1 MEIKTMDNRGNGD
14 SGGTVAAN
22 GIPNGDGITNGAA
35 EGNLFK
41 KQSQAKEIW
50 RRFKKSKGA
59 VIGLVMFTAIF
70 LVLLCANFITPYSMA
85 TKQQLAN
92 KLSPP
97 SAAHL
102 LGTDAFGRD
111 LFARIIHG
119 GRMSLI
125 VALLATMTSCVLG
138 SALGA
143 IAGYFGGKI
152 DSLIMRSLDIFMSI
166 PDILFTMAVV
176 FALGSSFTNLLF
188 ALTLAYFTNYV
199 RLVRSQV
206 LNLAELDYVEA
217 ARAGGSGSA
226 RIILS
231 HILPNAMGVII
242 VNTTLNVAKIILY
255 ESTLS
260 FLGLGM
266 PPPAPEWGLLLSD
279 AREYMRDAPYLMFFP
294 ALAIVLTAC
303 SVNLIGD
310 GLRDA
315 LDPHLKS

>member
-1 MEIKTMDNRGNGD
+1 MESVTSAKPG
-14 SGGTVAAN
+14 VQV
-22 GIPNGDGITNGAA
+22 
-35 EGNLFK
+35 FK
-41 KQSQAKEIW
+41 KQSQAKEVW
-50 RRFKKSKGA
+50 RRFRKSKGA
-59 VIGLVMFTAIF
+59 VAGLVILTFILLLLLFADFIVPYAKATQQDFAI
-70 LVLLCANFITPYSMA
+70 
-85 TKQQLAN
+85 
-92 KLSPP
+92 KLQGP
-97 SAAHL
+97 SFSHL

-111 LFARIIHG
+111 MFARIVHG
-119 GRMSLI
+119 GRTSLTI
-125 VALLATMTSCVLG
+125 AILATISSCVVG

-143 IAGYFGGKI
+143 IAGYFGGKT
-152 DSLIMRSLDIFMSI
+152 DSLIMRTLDIFMSI

-176 FALGSSFTNLLF
+176 FALGAGFVNLLL

-199 RLVRSQV
+199 RLVRSAV

-217 ARAGGSGSA
+217 ARAGGSSSA
-226 RIILS
+226 RIIIT

-266 PPPAPEWGLLLSD
+266 PPPAPEWGLLLAD
-279 AREYMRDAPYLMFFP
+279 AREYRRAAPYLRFFP
-294 ALAIVLTAC
+294 ALAIVLCAT

>member
-1 MEIKTMDNRGNGD
+1 MNNAMKHSEI
-14 SGGTVAAN
+14 S
-22 GIPNGDGITNGAA
+22 
-35 EGNLFK
+35 FK
-41 KQSQAKEIW
+41 KQSQSKEIW

-59 VIGLVMFTAIF
+59 VIGLVMLSII
-70 LVLLCANFITPYSMA
+70 LLILLFADVIVPYSIA
-85 TKQQLAN
+85 TKQDLAN
-92 KLSPP
+92 KLQGP
-97 SAAHL
+97 SMTHL
-102 LGTDAFGRD
+102 FGTDSYGRD
-111 LFARIIHG
+111 VFARIVHG
-119 GRMSLI
+119 GRTSI
-125 VALLATMTSCVLG
+125 SIAILATISSCIVG

-152 DSLIMRSLDIFMSI
+152 DSIIMRSLDIFMSV

-176 FALGSSFTNLLF
+176 FALGANFTNLLV

-217 ARAGGSGSA
+217 ARAGGSSSA
-226 RIILS
+226 RIIAS

-242 VNTTLNVAKIILY
+242 VNTTLNVSKIILY

-266 PPPAPEWGLLLSD
+266 PPPAPEWGLMLSE
-279 AREYMRDAPYLMFFP
+279 AREFMRTSPHLLFFP
-294 ALAIVLTAC
+294 AMAIVLTAC

>member
-1 MEIKTMDNRGNGD
+1 MEMSVT
-14 SGGTVAAN
+14 AAKQ
-22 GIPNGDGITNGAA
+22 DAVV
-35 EGNLFK
+35 FK

-59 VIGLVMFTAIF
+59 VAGLCIF
-70 LVLLCANFITPYSMA
+70 ATIILGLAFADLIAPYELA
-85 TKQQLAN
+85 TKQHLAD
-92 KLSPP
+92 KLASPS
-97 SAAHL
+97 SAHW

-111 LFARIIHG
+111 LFARIVHG
-119 GRMSLI
+119 GRTSLTI
-125 VALLATMTSCVLG
+125 ALLATMSSCILG

-143 IAGYFGGKI
+143 IAGFFGGRT
-152 DSLIMRSLDIFMSI
+152 DSIIMRALDIFMSI

-176 FALGSSFTNLLF
+176 FALGAGFTNLLI

-217 ARAGGSGSA
+217 ARAGGSSSL
-226 RIILS
+226 RIIVS

-266 PPPAPEWGLLLSD
+266 PPPAPEWGLLIAD
-279 AREYMRDAPYLMFFP
+279 AREYMRNAPYLMFFP
-294 ALAIVLTAC
+294 ALAIVLSAC
-303 SVNLIGD
+303 SINLIGD

>member
-1 MEIKTMDNRGNGD
+1 MESVT
-14 SGGTVAAN
+14 ALP
-22 GIPNGDGITNGAA
+22 GIQV
-35 EGNLFK
+35 FK
-41 KQSQAKEIW
+41 KQSQAKGVW
-50 RRFKKSKGA
+50 RRFRKSKGA
-59 VIGLVMFTAIF
+59 VAGLLMLSVIVFLLVFADFIAPYALATQQDLAI
-70 LVLLCANFITPYSMA
+70 
-85 TKQQLAN
+85 
-92 KLSPP
+92 KLQGP
-97 SAAHL
+97 SLSHF

-111 LFARIIHG
+111 MFARIIHG
-119 GRMSLI
+119 GRTSLSI
-125 VALLATMTSCVLG
+125 AVLATISSCVLG

-143 IAGYFGGKI
+143 IAGYFGGRI
-152 DSLIMRSLDIFMSI
+152 DSLIMRTLDIFMSI

-176 FALGSSFTNLLF
+176 FALGAGFINLLL

-217 ARAGGSGSA
+217 ARAGGSGST
-226 RIILS
+226 RIIIT

-266 PPPAPEWGLLLSD
+266 PPPAPEWGLLLAD
-279 AREYMRDAPYLMFFP
+279 AREYMRVAPYLMFFP
-294 ALAIVLTAC
+294 SLAIVLCAT

>member
-1 MEIKTMDNRGNGD
+1 MSGMKAKSANAAAAWSPENG
-14 SGGTVAAN
+14 S
-22 GIPNGDGITNGAA
+22 
-35 EGNLFK
+35 EMFR
-41 KQSQAKEIW
+41 KQSQAGEIW
-50 RRFKKSKGA
+50 RRFRKSKGA
-59 VIGLVMFTAIF
+59 VIGLVLFSIILFT
-70 LVLLCANFITPYSMA
+70 LVFANLIIPYEAA
-85 TKQQLAN
+85 TRQ
-92 KLSPP
+92 KLSIKLQPP
-97 SAAHL
+97 SREHI

-111 LFARIIHG
+111 LFARIIYG
-119 GRMSLI
+119 GRTSLI
-125 VALLATMTSCVLG
+125 IALLATASASIFG
-138 SALGA
+138 SVLGA
-143 IAGYFGGKI
+143 IAGYFGGRTDNI
-152 DSLIMRSLDIFMSI
+152 IMRSLDIFMSI

-176 FALGSSFTNLLF
+176 FALGPSFVNLLI

-206 LNLAELDYVEA
+206 LNLAEQDYVEA
-217 ARAGGSGSA
+217 AKAGGSGHA
-226 RIILS
+226 RIIFS

-266 PPPAPEWGLLLSD
+266 PPPAPEWGLLIAD
-279 AREYMRDAPYLMFFP
+279 AREYMRSAPYLMFFP
-294 ALAIVLTAC
+294 AAAIVLTAC

>member
-1 MEIKTMDNRGNGD
+1 MKNNASTDIQLKGD
-14 SGGTVAAN
+14 
-22 GIPNGDGITNGAA
+22 
-35 EGNLFK
+35 LFK

-50 RRFKKSKGA
+50 RRYKKSKGA
-59 VIGLVMFTAIF
+59 IIGLFMLGAI
-70 LVLLCANFITPYSMA
+70 LFIIIFADFISPYEMA
-85 TKQQLAN
+85 TKQQLAI
-92 KLSPP
+92 KLQSP
-97 SAAHL
+97 SLQHI
-102 LGTDAFGRD
+102 LGTDSYGRD
-111 LFARIIHG
+111 IFARIIHG
-119 GRMSLI
+119 GRTSLSI
-125 VALLATMTSCVLG
+125 AILATMSSCILG

-143 IAGYFGGKI
+143 IAGYFGGKVDNI
-152 DSLIMRSLDIFMSI
+152 IMRSLDIFMSV

-176 FALGSSFTNLLF
+176 FALGANFINLLV

-206 LNLAELDYVEA
+206 LNLSEQEYVEA
-217 ARAGGSGSA
+217 AKAGGSSSA
-226 RIILS
+226 RIIIS

-266 PPPAPEWGLLLSD
+266 PPPAPEWGLMLSE
-279 AREYMRDAPYLMFFP
+279 AREFMRTAPHLLFFP
-294 ALAIVLTAC
+294 SLAIVLSAC

>member
-1 MEIKTMDNRGNGD
+1 METAIAMQP
-14 SGGTVAAN
+14 
-22 GIPNGDGITNGAA
+22 GIQV
-35 EGNLFK
+35 FK
-41 KQSQAKEIW
+41 KQSQVKEVW
-50 RRFKKSKGA
+50 RRFRKSKGA
-59 VIGLVMFTAIF
+59 VAGLLMLSIIVFLLVFADFIVPYAQATQQDLAI
-70 LVLLCANFITPYSMA
+70 
-85 TKQQLAN
+85 
-92 KLSPP
+92 KLQGP
-97 SAAHL
+97 SFGHI

-111 LFARIIHG
+111 LFARIVHG
-119 GRMSLI
+119 GRTSLTI
-125 VALLATMTSCVLG
+125 AVLATISSCVLG

-143 IAGYFGGKI
+143 IAGYFGGRV
-152 DSLIMRSLDIFMSI
+152 DSLIMRTLDIFMSI

-176 FALGSSFTNLLF
+176 FALGAGFINLLL

-199 RLVRSQV
+199 RLVRAQV
-206 LNLAELDYVEA
+206 LNLADLDYVEA

-226 RIILS
+226 RIIIT

-266 PPPAPEWGLLLSD
+266 PPPAPEWGLLLAD
-279 AREYMRDAPYLMFFP
+279 AREYMRVAPYLMFFP
-294 ALAIVLTAC
+294 AMAIVLCAT